1 VTFALTGARV
11 FDGKRLIDGAAVVVD
26 GAAIV
31 SLVNDADLPA
41 AIERR
46 PVNGLIVPGFIDV
59 QVNGGGGVLFNDTPT
74 AEGIATIA
82 AAHRRFGTTGFLPT
96 LISDTPE
103 RMRTAVKAVRD
114 ALGAGVPG
122 LLGVHFEGPWL
133 NPARR
138 GVHDA
143 GFFRDLSEADVE
155 LLIAPGLGRVLVTL
169 APERIPVATIARLAA
184 AGVILAAGHTEADA
198 ATIRAARAAGLTG
211 FTHLFNAMPPLSGRA
226 PGPVGAALADKDAWC
241 GLIVDLH
248 HVDPLSLQAAI
259 AARGFARTMLVS
271 DAMPTVGT
279 ELTRFDLLGR
289 SVGRQDDRLT
299 AEDGTLAGCH
309 LDMATAVRN
318 TVSALGLPLEAA
330 LHMAS
335 RAPAEFLRLGDALGR
350 IAPGYRANLVRLD
363 ADLQV
368 VATWIDGIELGAMS
382 GKVGT
387 GFPSDIA

>member
-11 FDGKRLIDGAAVVVD
+11 FDGTRLVDGAAVVVD
-26 GAAIV
+26 GAAIA
-31 SLVNDADLPA
+31 SLPVEADLPS

-46 PVNGLIVPGFIDV
+46 PVDGVIAPGFVDI

-96 LISDTPE
+96 LLSDGSA
-103 RMRTAVKAVRD
+103 RMHAAARAVRD
-114 ALGAGVPG
+114 ALSGGVPG

-133 NPARR
+133 NPRR
-138 GVHDA
+138 PGVHDA
-143 GFFRDLSEADVE
+143 RFFRDLSEVDID
-155 LLIAPGLGRVLVTL
+155 LLTAPGLGRVLVTL
-169 APERIPVATIARLAA
+169 APERVPVRAVARLAE
-184 AGVILAAGHTEADA
+184 AGVVLAAGHTEADA
-198 ATIRAARAAGLTG
+198 ATLRAARAAGLTG

-226 PGPVGAALADKDAWC
+226 PGPVGVALADRDAWC
-241 GLIVDLH
+241 SLIVDFH
-248 HVDPLSLQAAI
+248 HVDPVSLRVAI

-289 SVGRQDDRLT
+289 SIGRQDGRLT
-299 AEDGTLAGCH
+299 SEDGTLAGAH
-309 LDMATAVRN
+309 LDMSAAVRN
-318 TVSALGLPLEAA
+318 AVSALGLPLEAA

-335 RAPAEFLRLGDALGR
+335 RAPAEFLGLGDALGR
-350 IAPGYRANLVRLD
+350 IAPGHRANLVLLD

-368 VATWIDGIELGAMS
+368 VETWIDGIGL
-382 GKVGT
+382 V
-387 GFPSDIA
+387 PPI

>member
-1 VTFALTGARV
+1 MTFALTGARV
-11 FDGKRLIDGAAVVVD
+11 FDGTRLVDGVAVVVD
-26 GAAIV
+26 GAEIT
-31 SLVNDADLPA
+31 SLAVEADLPA
-41 AIERR
+41 AIERQ
-46 PVNGLIVPGFIDV
+46 PVDGVIAPGFVDV
-59 QVNGGGGVLFNDTPT
+59 QVNGGGGVLFNDMPT
-74 AEGIATIA
+74 AEGIATIG

-103 RMRTAVKAVRD
+103 RMREAAKAARD
-114 ALGAGVPG
+114 AFGAGVPG
-122 LLGVHFEGPWL
+122 LLGIHFEGPWL

-143 GFFRDLSEADVE
+143 GFFRDLSEVDIE
-155 LLIAPGLGRVLVTL
+155 LLTAPGLGRVLVTL
-169 APERIPVATIARLAA
+169 APERVPVDAIARLAE

-198 ATIRAARAAGLTG
+198 ATLRAARAAGLTG
-211 FTHLFNAMPPLSGRA
+211 YTHLFNAMPPLSGRA
-226 PGPVGAALADKDAWC
+226 PGPVGAAFIDKDAWC
-241 GLIVDLH
+241 GVIVDLH

-309 LDMATAVRN
+309 LDMATAVHN
-318 TVSALGLPLEAA
+318 AVSALGLPLEAA

-335 RAPAEFLRLGDALGR
+335 RAPAEFLGLGDALGR

-368 VATWIDGIELGAMS
+368 VTTWIDGIELAGGA
-382 GKVGT
+382 GR
-387 GFPSDIA
+387 